1 MEAITKEY
9 NKLSSI
15 TEVAEIA
22 VEYKKSDTLNKENI
36 FKSIEEFTN
45 IENNWDGYGAIPLSL
60 ESAKNAKEFISILPE
75 GAFQHFH
82 DGFPNTHGTIS
93 FEWKNKK
100 EEEFFVEIGETKM
113 SYFLT
118 LEGQTTIKKDLVEFS
133 FKNLKALNLEIKKM
147 VKLNDIS
154 QI

>member
-15 TEVAEIA
+15 PEIAEIA
-22 VEYKKSDTLNKENI
+22 VKYKKSDTLNKKNI
-36 FKSIEEFTN
+36 FKSIEEFSN
-45 IENNWDGYGAIPLSL
+45 LENNWDGYGAIPVGLV
-60 ESAKNAKEFISILPE
+60 SAKNAKEFISILPE
-75 GAFQHFH
+75 GAFQHFY

-118 LEGQTTIKKDLVEFS
+118 LNGQTTIKKDLVEFS
-133 FKNLKALNLEIKKM
+133 MENIKTIKSYIKK
-147 VKLNDIS
+147 LNASI
-154 QI
+154 

>member
-1 MEAITKEY
+1 MEANTKIY
-9 NKLSSI
+9 YKPSPIN
-15 TEVAEIA
+15 EVAEIA

-36 FKSIEEFTN
+36 VKSIEEFSN
-45 IENNWDGYGAIPLSL
+45 LENNWDGYGAIPVGFI
-60 ESAKNAKEFISILPE
+60 SAKNAKEFISTLPE
-75 GAFQHFH
+75 GAFQHFY

-118 LEGQTTIKKDLVEFS
+118 LNGQTTIKKDLVEFS
-133 FKNLKALNLEIKKM
+133 MENIKTIKSYIKK
-147 VKLNDIS
+147 LNASI
-154 QI
+154 